1 MLRFAPPVFLVLIA
15 TLLVAADPPKAKPQG
30 KPNRLAKESSPYL
43 LQHAHNPVDWYPWG
57 PEAFAKAKKE
67 GKLVFLSI
75 GYSSCHWCHVMERES
90 FENADIAKTLNASFV
105 CIKVDREERP
115 DVDEVYM
122 AAVQVTGVSGG
133 WPLSV
138 FLTPDGKPIFGGTYF
153 PPEDKKVGE
162 GTLTGFKTVLARVL
176 ELHKDKKDEI
186 YAQADNVAKLT
197 AERLTADAKGGA
209 VVPLTAEIV
218 TEAAGEFELDPVHGG
233 LGRMLLKFQGTKFPR
248 VAALQFLLT
257 QSAKPG
263 NEALAKLMTT
273 ALDKMAEGGIY
284 DHLGGGFHR
293 YSTERTWTVPHFE
306 KMLYDNAQL
315 VELYAQAYQ
324 QTPNP
329 AYKRV
334 IDETLAFV
342 AREMTAPEGYF
353 YSALDADSDGEEGKF
368 YVWTAKELKAILGP
382 DVGRVATVYGTDKPN
397 FEDKYSILRLSKPL
411 AETAKELKLTEAE
424 LLKKLAPLKAKLLA
438 ERGKRNRPFLDTK
451 LITGWNGQMIAAYAK
466 AGQVLKNPEYV
477 KTAETAAKFVL
488 DKMKNQNGLFRTFA
502 AAPGEK
508 PVAKGTAFLDDY
520 AYLTHGLLNLHNA
533 TGDAEWLTR
542 ARWVYGSQTA
552 KFTAEGG
559 GYFNTP
565 KDGEM
570 LFARGKD
577 SYDGAQPSANG
588 VSLSNVLRMWRGTDL
603 DHYRSRFEQDLRRFA
618 ASMRTEPTAVPQAL
632 AALDAALPLGALKD
646 LPTRL
651 GETVKDPKSSAD
663 VVKVE
668 LLPGNSADGL
678 ETFNVVIHVAKGWH
692 VYANPV
698 GNDELALSATVVEIR
713 ADGKKPARHEATYP
727 KGVRKKSELGEY
739 DVYEGTVSIPVVLA
753 HDEIKNAK
761 AMTAK
766 VTVTACNDKVCLKP
780 ATVTAT
786 AK

>member
-1 MLRFAPPVFLVLIA
+1 MIRLLPPL
-15 TLLVAADPPKAKPQG
+15 LLVAVASVLLAADPPKEKPKG

-43 LQHAHNPVDWYPWG
+43 LQHAHNPVDWFPWG

-90 FENADIAKTLNASFV
+90 FENADIAKTLNTQFV
-105 CIKVDREERP
+105 CVKVDREERP

-122 AAVQVTGVSGG
+122 TAVQVTGTSGG

-138 FLTPDGKPIFGGTYF
+138 FLLPDGKPIFGGTYF

-162 GTLTGFKTVLARVL
+162 GTLTGFKTILSRVTAL
-176 ELHKDKKDEI
+176 YKDKKDDLV
-186 YAQADNVAKLT
+186 AQADNVAKLT
-197 AERLTADAKGGA
+197 AERLAGTAKGA
-209 VVPLTAEIV
+209 AAIPLTAALVKEV
-218 TEAAGEFELDPVHGG
+218 TDEFELDPVHGG
-233 LGRMLLKFQGTKFPR
+233 IGRALLKYRGTKFPR
-248 VAALQFLLT
+248 VAALKFLLT
-257 QSAKPG
+257 QAAKSG

-273 ALDKMAEGGIY
+273 ALDQMAQGGIY

-315 VELYAQAYQ
+315 VDLYAQAYQ
-324 QTPNP
+324 QKPNP

-334 IDETLAFV
+334 IDETLGFV
-342 AREMTAPEGYF
+342 TREMTAPDGYF

-382 DVGRVATVYGTDKPN
+382 DAGLVATVYGTDKPN
-397 FEDKYSILRLSKPL
+397 FEEKYSILRLSKPL
-411 AETAKELKLTEAE
+411 ADTAKDLKLTEAE
-424 LLKKLAPLKAKLLA
+424 LLAKLAPLKAKLLA
-438 ERGKRNRPFLDTK
+438 ARGKRNRPFLDTK

-466 AGQVLKNPEYV
+466 AGKVLKNPEYV
-477 KTAETAAKFVL
+477 KVAEKAATFVL
-488 DKMKNQNGLFRTFA
+488 DKMTNGNGLYRTYG
-502 AAPGEK
+502 AAPGGK
-508 PVAKGTAFLDDY
+508 PTAKGHAFLDDY
-520 AYLTHGLLNLHNA
+520 AYLAHGLLALHDA
-533 TGDAEWLTR
+533 TGEKEWLTK
-542 ARWVYGSQTA
+542 ARQVYGWQTA

-565 KDGEM
+565 KDGEK

-588 VSLSNVLRMWRGTDL
+588 VSLGNVLRLWKLTD
-603 DHYRSRFEQDLRRFA
+603 DEGYRQRFEADLRRFA
-618 ASMRTEPTAVPQAL
+618 PSMKTEPTAVPQAL
-632 AALDAALPLGALKD
+632 AALDSALTLGALQD

-651 GETVKDPKSSAD
+651 AETAKNPTSSAD
-663 VVKVE
+663 VVKVS
-668 LLPGNSADGL
+668 LSPGNLADGL
-678 ETFNVVIHVAKGWH
+678 ETYEVTIYVAKGWH

-698 GNDELALSATVVEIR
+698 GNDTLALSATVVEIR
-713 ADGKKPARHEATYP
+713 ADGKKLSFHQPAYP
-727 KGVRKKSELGEY
+727 KGVKKKSESGDY
-739 DVYEGTVSIPVVLA
+739 NVYEGSVSIPVVLS
-753 HDEIKNAK
+753 HDEIKGAK

-766 VTVTACNDKVCLKP
+766 VKLTACNDKVCLKP

-786 AK
+786 VK